1 MMPGRGDMGDAMPDY
16 GSTIG
21 WMIIAGIHQD
31 THATECMKLLTAS
44 QS

>member
-1 MMPGRGDMGDAMPDY
+1 MCDAMPDY

-21 WMIIAGIHQD
+21 WMIIAGIYQD
-31 THATECMKLLTAS
+31 THAIECMKLLTVS